1 MFLSELL
8 FFLKAV
14 FAGFVVAMPI
24 GAIGAMCMR
33 YGLQGRWGVGM
44 VTGVGA
50 AVADGILAGAAMFG
64 LSLATQYLMEN
75 QGPVRLIGGLFLIYL
90 GVYMIR
96 NRKPPKERPADAKA
110 VASLQRL
117 HTFSKALVTGFVL
130 TIINPATLLG
140 FAGVFA
146 GLGLLAEKPFDNLT
160 NFLIVG
166 GAFLGS
172 TVWWAT
178 LTGGSMAARERMSD
192 GVIRKINTVL
202 GALVVAF
209 GIGALVLFVQMLL

>member
-1 MFLSELL
+1 LVDAV

-14 FAGFVVAMPI
+14 FAGFVVTMPV

-50 AVADGILAGAAMFG
+50 AAADGILAGAAMFG
-64 LSLATQYLMEN
+64 LSLATQYLLNN
-75 QGPVRLIGGLFLIYL
+75 QGPVRLIGGLFLLYL
-90 GVYMIR
+90 GIYMIR
-96 NRKPPKERPADAKA
+96 NRRPPKERPADAAA

-117 HTFSKALVTGFVL
+117 HAFSKAIATGFVL

-146 GLGLLAEKPFDNLT
+146 GLGLLAEQPFDDRT

-172 TVWWAT
+172 TMWWAT

-192 GVIRKINTVL
+192 KVIKIINTVL

-209 GIGALVLFVQMLL
+209 GVAALVSFVEMLV

>member
-1 MFLSELL
+1 MSELF

-14 FAGFVVAMPI
+14 FAGFVVAMPV

-44 VTGVGA
+44 VTGIGA
-50 AVADGILAGAAMFG
+50 AAADAILAGAAMFG
-64 LSLATQYLMEN
+64 LSLVTHYLMEN

-90 GVYMIR
+90 GIYMIR
-96 NRKPPKERPADAKA
+96 NRKPKKKERPAERAA

-117 HTFSKALVTGFVL
+117 QTFSKALTTGFML

-146 GLGLLAEKPFDNLT
+146 GLGLLAEQPFDDLT

-172 TVWWAT
+172 TLWWAT
-178 LTGGSMAARERMSD
+178 LTCGSMAARERMSD
-192 GVIRKINTVL
+192 GVIKKINTIL
-202 GALVVAF
+202 GALVLVFGVA
-209 GIGALVLFVQMLL
+209 ALVSFVQMIL

>member
-1 MFLSELL
+1 MAELV

-14 FAGFVVAMPI
+14 FAGFVVAMPV
-24 GAIGAMCMR
+24 GAIGAMCLR

-44 VTGVGA
+44 VTGLGA
-50 AVADGILAGAAMFG
+50 AVADGMLAGAAMFG
-64 LSLATQYLMEN
+64 LSLMTHYVMQH

-90 GVYMIR
+90 GIYMIR
-96 NRKPPKERPADAKA
+96 NRKPPRERLADTAA

-117 HTFSKALVTGFVL
+117 HTYSKGLATGFVL

-146 GLGLLAEKPFDNLT
+146 GLGLLAEESNATRL
-160 NFLIVG
+160 NVLVVA

-172 TVWWAT
+172 ALWWAT

-192 GVIRKINTVL
+192 GVIKTINTVL
-202 GALVVAF
+202 GAMVVAF
-209 GIGALVLFVQMLL
+209 GVAALVSFVQMLL